1 MEIGARRDGGD
12 LVLWVRDDGAGLRP
26 DAEVRGE
33 GLGLAN
39 TRERLATLY
48 GGRARLDLA
57 ANPEGGTTATVRL
70 PYKRHG

>member
-1 MEIGARRDGGD
+1 
-12 LVLWVRDDGAGLRP
+12 VRDNGVGLRA
-26 DAEVRGE
+26 DAPRGE

-48 GGRARLDLA
+48 GDRARLDLS

-70 PYKRHG
+70 PYRRLTGQ